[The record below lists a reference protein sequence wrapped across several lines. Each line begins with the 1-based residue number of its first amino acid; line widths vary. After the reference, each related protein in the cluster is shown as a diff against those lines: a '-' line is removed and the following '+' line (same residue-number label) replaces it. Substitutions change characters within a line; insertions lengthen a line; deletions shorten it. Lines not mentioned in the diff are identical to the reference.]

1 MSKVYLEIVAK
12 TIQDIVPKHIVY
24 LLIENVSY
32 SHERVDVQ
40 KRCGHVVPTVMHRKI
55 VIVKYG

>member
-1 MSKVYLEIVAK
+1 MTEVETVKQMSKVYLEIVAK

-32 SHERVDVQ
+32 
-40 KRCGHVVPTVMHRKI
+40 PP
-55 VIVKYG
+55 